1 MVSISIILVWYT
13 YIRTASRHCAL
24 DTDDCCTIQPD
35 IYYSTSIYIAA
46 SANAAAAP
54 PTTHCALPV
63 TIAAPA
69 VLTLEV
75 LEALAELP
83 VVLETV
89 FSGAELP
96 LLVAD
101 ELASDAAVVDAEVE
115 ATVLVELA
123 AAPAS
128 ATIVTTWAPSPTP
141 PSVKDVDMTV
151 AGLSESNPP
160 STVLLHVPLFD
171 VIAHATS
178 RDPAGSPE
186 SPG

>member
-1 MVSISIILVWYT
+1 
-13 YIRTASRHCAL
+13 L
-24 DTDDCCTIQPD
+24 DTDDCRTIQPD

-69 VLTLEV
+69 VLTLELEV

-83 VVLETV
+83 VELEAV

-151 AGLSESNPP
+151 SGLSESNPP
-160 STVLLHVPLFD
+160 CTVLLHVPLSD
-171 VIAHATS
+171 VMAHATS
-178 RDPAGSPE
+178 RDPPGSPE